1 MMSLETI
8 EQRIHDVLEQKRDL
22 FNTLFAETG
31 TPQNLGLNQKEI
43 FGLFGL
49 NVPKYQP
56 KAA

>member
-1 MMSLETI
+1 
-8 EQRIHDVLEQKRDL
+8 VLEQKRDL

-49 NVPKYQP
+49 NVPKYQA